1 MSNIEVEVTG
11 AWIGGDWT
19 VGVGYD
25 DASGPSA
32 VVHGAWIRPVQ
43 QGSSMNRVL
52 SVSRRLGVAAVVA
65 LSILA
70 GPLLAQTPMPSQE
83 QVEILRN
90 MSPEQRDLLLEQ
102 LGKESQGGSDSSSS
116 TDRNASRDRNGNARR
131 QGERTDERKP
141 GDDPRRRRRAR
152 RRRPTMASGPPRRG
166 QLQAGRHAADRHR
179 PAQAADDRAAGFA
192 AGHAR
197 RSPSPSIRRWT
208 SRRRTSSRGSSSLIR
223 SRNPYQLDRSGALQ
237 LPGYPGIPLAGLS
250 EEQATLLL
258 SAEATFRRLE
268 IGVTR
273 LPLLE
278 RGVARLKPFGYDLF
292 DEAPST
298 FAPVTDVPVPADYI
312 VGPGDQLTVQLY
324 GNQNRTLRLIVGR
337 DGRVNF
343 PELGPIAVGGQRFE
357 SVRSSL
363 EGRVERQMLGVRA
376 SVSVGDTRSIRVFV
390 LGEANR
396 PGSYTVSGLGTV
408 TSALFASGGVKTI
421 GSLRDIQLKR
431 RGAVVRRID
440 LYDLLLRG
448 DTSGDTTLLP
458 GDVIFIPPVGATV
471 AVDGE
476 VRRPGIYELRGE
488 CRGGRRRAARGR
500 AHVRGRRPARDAV
513 ARRRA
518 GAAPDRRRQPR
529 ARPRAAPACC
539 AMATCCASHAS
550 RPQLDSGVQVSGH
563 VHTPGAVAWRQGL
576 RISDVLPSVDDLK
589 PNADLGYILIRR
601 ELPPDR
607 RIVVLSADLSRAL
620 RDRGGEA
627 DVRLSPRDQIMVFDL
642 ESGREREIQ
651 RLLEELR
658 LQARIDRPTGI
669 VRVGGRVRVPGEY
682 PLEPNMT
689 VAALIRA
696 GGNLSDAAYGGK
708 AELTRYTVVDG
719 EARRTELLEIDLA
732 KVLMGDKE
740 ADVALRPFDFLN
752 IKEIPEWAVQEQ
764 VTLLGEVK
772 FPGNYPIKRGET
784 LKSVLARAGGLTEL
798 AFPEGGVFT
807 RKDLREREQ
816 AQLDVLA
823 GRLQKDLATM
833 ALQASAANQASAS
846 QAAAVGQTLLSQIK
860 ASKAVGR
867 LVIDIDR
874 AMLDDSATSALVL
887 QNGDTL
893 LIPKRSQEVTV
904 IGEVQNATSHLYRSG
919 LARDDYIGLSGGATR
934 KADAKRTYI
943 VRANG
948 SVVSAENSRWFARGT
963 QVAIKPGDT
972 VVVPLDTERLPT
984 LPLWQAVTQIVYNLA
999 IAAAAIN
1006 SF

>member
-1 MSNIEVEVTG
+1 
-11 AWIGGDWT
+11 
-19 VGVGYD
+19 
-25 DASGPSA
+25 
-32 VVHGAWIRPVQ
+32 
-43 QGSSMNRVL
+43 MNRVF
-52 SVSRRLGVAAVVA
+52 SVSRRLGAAAVMA
-65 LSILA
+65 MSILA
-70 GPLLAQTPMPSQE
+70 GPSLAQTPMPSQE
-83 QVEILRN
+83 QVDILRN

-102 LGKESQGGSDSSSS
+102 LGKESQGSGDTNSS
-116 TDRNASRDRNGNARR
+116 TDQIGSRGSNGNARR
-131 QGERTDERKP
+131 QGDRAVERKP
-141 GDDPRRRRRAR
+141 GDAR
-152 RRRPTMASGPPRRG
+152 TRTPG
-166 QLQAGRHAADRHR
+166 
-179 PAQAADDRAAGFA
+179 
-192 AGHAR
+192 
-197 RSPSPSIRRWT
+197 
-208 SRRRTSSRGSSSLIR
+208 TSSSTDATMDLLEADIFKPGDTLLIDIDLRKPRMIVPPGSPPGTSPIPQPIDPPMDLEEKDKLTRLIELIR
-223 SRNPYQLDRSGALQ
+223 SRNPYQLDRGGALL

-250 EEQATLLL
+250 AEQASLLL
-258 SAEATFRRLE
+258 GAEATFRRLE
-268 IGVTR
+268 IRVTR

-278 RGVARLKPFGYDLF
+278 SGVARLKPFGYDLF

-408 TSALFASGGVKTI
+408 TSALFASGGVKSI

-431 RGAVVRRID
+431 RGAIVRRID
-440 LYDLLLRG
+440 LYDLLLQG

-476 VRRPGIYELRGE
+476 VRRPGIYELRGNSVAADVVQLA
-488 CRGGRRRAARGR
+488 GGLTSEADGQRATLSR
-500 AHVRGRRPARDAV
+500 VDEQ
-513 ARRRA
+513 ARRLIVDVNLGSAEGRSSLLRN
-518 GAAPDRRRQPR
+518 GDVLRVSRV
-529 ARPRAAPACC
+529 
-539 AMATCCASHAS
+539 

-563 VHTPGAVAWRQGL
+563 VYTPGAVAWRQGL
-576 RISDVLPSVDDLK
+576 RISDVLHSVDDLK

-607 RIVVLSADLSRAL
+607 RIVVLSTDLSRAL
-620 RDRGGEA
+620 RNRGGDA
-627 DVRLSPRDQIMVFDL
+627 DVKLSPRDQIMVFDL
-642 ESGREREIQ
+642 ESGREREMQ
-651 RLLEELR
+651 RLLEEIR
-658 LQARIDRPTGI
+658 LQARLDRPTGI
-669 VRVGGRVRVPGEY
+669 VRIGGRVRVPGEY

-696 GGNLSDAAYGGK
+696 GGNLSDAAYGGN
-708 AELTRYTVVDG
+708 AELTRYTVVEG

-740 ADVALRPFDFLN
+740 ADVPLRPFDFLN

-764 VTLLGEVK
+764 VTLVGEVK

-784 LKSVLARAGGLTEL
+784 LKSVLARAGGLSDL

-823 GRLQKDLATM
+823 SRLQKDLAVM
-833 ALQASAANQASAS
+833 ALQASAANQAGAS

-860 ASKAVGR
+860 SSKAVGR

-874 AMLDDSATSALVL
+874 AMLGDSATSALVL

-893 LIPKRSQEVTV
+893 LIPKRSQEVTI
-904 IGEVQNATSHLYRSG
+904 IGEVQNATSHLFRPG

-999 IAAAAIN
+999 IAAAAIK